1 MVLGTIVLFLTTE
14 PTKLPAAVLT
24 LPFLVLF
31 ATIFAISWIVMVRMA
46 RREQVIPRRRIAAFA
61 LLYASLPMLL
71 LLLQSI
77 GQLTIRDTITLFVL
91 FGVLYFYITRTNTVP
106 GK

>member
-1 MVLGTIVLFLTTE
+1 MTLGIIVLFLTTE

-31 ATIFAISWIVMVRMA
+31 ATIFAISWMVMVRIA
-46 RREQVIPRRRIAAFA
+46 HKEQVVPQRRIIAFA
-61 LLYASLPMLL
+61 LLYASLPTLL

-77 GQLTIRDTITLFVL
+77 GQLTIRDTVTLFVL
-91 FGVLYFYITRTNTVP
+91 FGVLYFYIARMRTAP
-106 GK
+106 EK